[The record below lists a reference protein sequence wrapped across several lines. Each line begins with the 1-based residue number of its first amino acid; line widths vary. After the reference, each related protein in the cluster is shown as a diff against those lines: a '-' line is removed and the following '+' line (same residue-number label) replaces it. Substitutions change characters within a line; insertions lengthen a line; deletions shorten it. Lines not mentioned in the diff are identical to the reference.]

1 MSSISFHLSSSD
13 SSMDLGADLFVV
25 GPPSVSKPDAPAAK
39 DSKDKDAK
47 EKDKGKWK
55 QPKRLHRI
63 REVRDEQG
71 VSIRSAARRMGVEM
85 RQVRNEEESSVDL
98 KLTDIYRWQEALE
111 VPISDLLVESDA
123 ALSRPVLERA
133 RLVRL
138 MKTAAAL
145 DERAGNNMAIKRL
158 AKMLVEQLCEIMPE
172 LKEVGPWHSVGQR
185 RSGNELGRIAEQ
197 PISLDS
203 LDDLSGGD

>member
-1 MSSISFHLSSSD
+1 MSSMSFHLSSSD
-13 SSMDLGADLFVV
+13 SSMDLGNDLFMV
-25 GPPSVSKPDAPAAK
+25 GPPAAPTNGTPSAP
-39 DSKDKDAK
+39 K
-47 EKDKGKWK
+47 EGKDKGKWK

-71 VSIRSAARRMGVEM
+71 VSVRSAARRMGVEM
-85 RQVRNEEESSVDL
+85 RQVRNEEESSADL

-111 VPISDLLVESDA
+111 VPISDLLVETDS

-145 DERAGNNMAIKRL
+145 DERAAGNMAIKRL

-185 RSGNELGRIAEQ
+185 RSANELGRIAEQ

-203 LDDLSGGD
+203 LDDSSYD

>member
-13 SSMDLGADLFVV
+13 SSMDLGNDLFTV
-25 GPPSVSKPDAPAAK
+25 GPAGVDKLDSPPAPK
-39 DSKDKDAK
+39 DG
-47 EKDKGKWK
+47 KDKGKWK

-63 REVRDEQG
+63 REVRSEQG
-71 VSIRSAARRMGVEM
+71 VSVRSAARRMGVEM
-85 RQVRNEEESSVDL
+85 RQVRNEEESSADL
-98 KLTDIYRWQEALE
+98 KLTDVYRWQEALE
-111 VPISDLLVESDA
+111 VPISDLLVETDS

-145 DERAGNNMAIKRL
+145 DERAGNNLAIKRL

-185 RSGNELGRIAEQ
+185 RSANELGRIAEQ

-203 LDDLSGGD
+203 LDESSYD

>member
-13 SSMDLGADLFVV
+13 SSIDLGADLFVV
-25 GPPSVSKPDAPAAK
+25 GPQPAIKPAAPAAK
-39 DSKDKDAK
+39 DAKDR
-47 EKDKGKWK
+47 DKGKWK

-71 VSIRSAARRMGVEM
+71 VSVRSAARRMGVEM
-85 RQVRNEEESSVDL
+85 RQVRNEEESSADL

-185 RSGNELGRIAEQ
+185 RSGSELGRIAEH

-203 LDDLSGGD
+203 LDDMSSGD

>member
-13 SSMDLGADLFVV
+13 SSIDLGNDLFTV
-25 GPPSVSKPDAPAAK
+25 GPQSAPKAVPPAAP
-39 DSKDKDAK
+39 K
-47 EKDKGKWK
+47 ESKDKGKWK
-55 QPKRLHRI
+55 QSKRLHRI
-63 REVRDEQG
+63 REVRSEQG
-71 VSIRSAARRMGVEM
+71 VSVRSAARRMGVEM
-85 RQVRNEEESSVDL
+85 RQVRNEEESSADL

-111 VPISDLLVESDA
+111 VPVTDLLVEGDA

-185 RSGNELGRIAEQ
+185 RSSNELGRIAEQ

-203 LDDLSGGD
+203 LDDYSAD

>member
-13 SSMDLGADLFVV
+13 SSMDLGTDFTV
-25 GPPSVSKPDAPAAK
+25 GPPSAPKLEPA
-39 DSKDKDAK
+39 SHPKDAK
-47 EKDKGKWK
+47 DKNKWK

-71 VSIRSAARRMGVEM
+71 VSVRSAARRMGVEM
-85 RQVRNEEESSVDL
+85 RQVRNEEESSADL

-111 VPISDLLVESDA
+111 VPITDLLVETDA

-145 DERAGNNMAIKRL
+145 DERAGGNMAIKRL

-185 RSGNELGRIAEQ
+185 RSSNELGRIAEQ

-203 LDDLSGGD
+203 LDDYSGE

>member
-1 MSSISFHLSSSD
+1 MSSISFQLSSSD
-13 SSMDLGADLFVV
+13 SSMDLGNDLFVV
-25 GPPSVSKPDAPAAK
+25 GPPAPKAEAPSASKEG
-39 DSKDKDAK
+39 K
-47 EKDKGKWK
+47 EKGKWK

-71 VSIRSAARRMGVEM
+71 VSVRSAARRMGVEM
-85 RQVRNEEESSVDL
+85 RQVRNEEESSADL

-111 VPISDLLVESDA
+111 VPISDLLVETDS

-145 DERAGNNMAIKRL
+145 DERAGSNLAIKRL

-185 RSGNELGRIAEQ
+185 RSAGELGKIAEH

-203 LDDLSGGD
+203 LDESYD

>member
-13 SSMDLGADLFVV
+13 SSMDLGTDFTV
-25 GPPSVSKPDAPAAK
+25 GPPAAPK
-39 DSKDKDAK
+39 LEPTSHSKDAK
-47 EKDKGKWK
+47 DKHKWK

-71 VSIRSAARRMGVEM
+71 VSVRSAARRMGVEM
-85 RQVRNEEESSVDL
+85 RQVRNEEESSADL

-111 VPISDLLVESDA
+111 VPITDLLVETDA

-145 DERAGNNMAIKRL
+145 DERAGSNMAIKRL

-185 RSGNELGRIAEQ
+185 RSANELGKIAES

-203 LDDLSGGD
+203 LDGYSGE